1 MDQEAM
7 DQLGKDNFIKALTDL
22 QNELKALKE
31 GQMEQV
37 KLGLTLSKDLSSMV
51 EDYSEQLQ

>member
-22 QNELKALKE
+22 QNELKAWKE

-37 KLGLTLSKDLSSMV
+37 KLGLTLSQDLSSMV
-51 EDYSEQLQ
+51 ENYSE